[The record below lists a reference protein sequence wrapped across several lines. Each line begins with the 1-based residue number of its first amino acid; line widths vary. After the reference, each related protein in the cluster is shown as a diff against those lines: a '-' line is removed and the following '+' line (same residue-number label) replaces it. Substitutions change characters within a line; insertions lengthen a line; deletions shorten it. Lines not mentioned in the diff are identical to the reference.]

1 MKYLFKDERIKKK
14 ENEILALMYLLI
26 LVMIGILLILKL
38 VFLEKTI
45 KYYAFDM
52 LALLSSIVYLM
63 LRSLISGIP
72 FFKTNDEYLKQLQS
86 KYRAHCF
93 YICTHVYLVA
103 VFVSIFFLDMVNF
116 WSFYYLAI
124 CILPS
129 YIYAKVAIKNGLLT
143 FGGKKREEKSLRN
156 LKINALIGG
165 LCFVGYNIIMEIYRG
180 TILDKHTLIGI
191 AIVFL
196 IYSGVCYFKAKHD
209 IYISEE
215 YAEEQISGASC
226 NDENEV

>member
-1 MKYLFKDERIKKK
+1 MKYLLKDERIKKK
-14 ENEILALMYLLI
+14 ENEILAQMFLLI

-38 VFLEKTI
+38 IFLEITI
-45 KYYAFDM
+45 KYYVFDIG
-52 LALLSSIVYLM
+52 ALLISIGYLI
-63 LRSLISGIP
+63 LRSLISGVP
-72 FFKTNDEYLKQLQS
+72 LLKTDDEYLKQLQS

-93 YICTHVYLVA
+93 YICIHIYLAA
-103 VFVSIFFLDMVNF
+103 VVVSVFLLDMVNF
-116 WSFYYLAI
+116 WSFYYSAI

-129 YIYAKVAIKNGLLT
+129 YVYGKVAIKNGLFT
-143 FGGKKREEKSLRN
+143 FGGKKREARSLRN

-196 IYSGVCYFKAKHD
+196 IYSGVSYFKIKHD
-209 IYISEE
+209 IYMSEE
-215 YAEEQISGASC
+215 YAEEQISGMVY